1 MEQNIEIVKDF
12 CILDSVQRFFWLSSK
27 LLHIDFFFFQSL
39 YRKPNNLS
47 IAPRSKLIIS
57 QR

>member
-12 CILDSVQRFFWLSSK
+12 YILDSVQPFFWLSSK
-27 LLHIDFFFFQSL
+27 LHHIDFFFLQNL
-39 YRKPNNLS
+39 YTEPNNLS
-47 IAPRSKLIIS
+47 IEPRSKLITS